1 MIAEEYQKR
10 IAEGGVLIYLRKS
23 RQDTE
28 DALANH
34 RMILEGLCKKHGW
47 SYVIKEE
54 IGSSDSIEHRKEFNE
69 ILNEDIPS
77 NNYSAIVVYDQDRL
91 SRNTVD
97 IERIKEKLT
106 FHDVLLVDKDENVTD
121 FDNDTD
127 VMVSD
132 WKSFMGTQ
140 EFKIIKRRLKEGK
153 KAGALKGNW
162 VNGKAPYGYVYSY
175 KSKKLEPDTEGNP
188 SPSEVI
194 KSIFH
199 DAYEGVST
207 SDIAF
212 KLNRKG
218 ILSPSGIH
226 WNNTTINRMLKQGI
240 YLGKTIYGKSSG
252 SGHKNKKTTPLKVK
266 EKSEWIVVNNAHEPL
281 VAQEIFDNVQDQLN
295 RRNKVIATRKSKV
308 SSLSGL
314 IRCSSCGAGLYI
326 QRKDSGSNIIKSCWR
341 KDPFGNKCGNKGMA
355 ETKVI
360 DAILT
365 EIKKYRDDVA
375 EILDKGQ
382 GENNHRTTLLKDIDS
397 LEKELKGISSKF
409 ERIADLLED
418 EVYTKEVYLI
428 RKDKL
433 IQKQKDVEN
442 DLIIKQNQ
450 LKKQDA
456 VEDKDKLAL
465 LDMLLTNFDK
475 IVEEKDIN
483 KLFKSI
489 ISHVDLKKESTNDK
503 GKVTVNFS

>member
-1 MIAEEYQKR
+1 
-10 IAEGGVLIYLRKS
+10 
-23 RQDTE
+23 
-28 DALANH
+28 
-34 RMILEGLCKKHGW
+34 
-47 SYVIKEE
+47 
-54 IGSSDSIEHRKEFNE
+54 
-69 ILNEDIPS
+69 
-77 NNYSAIVVYDQDRL
+77 
-91 SRNTVD
+91 
-97 IERIKEKLT
+97 
-106 FHDVLLVDKDENVTD
+106 
-121 FDNDTD
+121 
-127 VMVSD
+127 MVSD
-132 WKSFMGTQ
+132 VKSFIGNQ
-140 EFKIIKRRLKEGK
+140 EYKAIKRRLRAGK
-153 KAGALKGNW
+153 KAGALKGYW
-162 VNGKAPYGYVYSY
+162 VNGKAPYGYVYSH

-194 KSIFH
+194 GSIYN
-199 DAYEGVST
+199 DAYAGAST

-212 KLNRKG
+212 TLNRKG
-218 ILSPSGIH
+218 ILSPNGAY
-226 WNNTTINRMLKQGI
+226 WNNTTITRMLKQEI

-252 SGHKNKKTTPLKVK
+252 SGHKNKKTTPLKIK

-281 VAQEIFDNVQDQLN
+281 VAQEIFDNVQEQLN
-295 RRNKVIATRKSKV
+295 RRNNVIATRKSKV

-314 IRCSSCGAGLYI
+314 VKCGSCGAGLYI
-326 QRKDSGSNIIKSCWR
+326 QRKDNGRNIIKSCWR
-341 KDPFGNKCGNKGMA
+341 KDPFGKKCGNKGIS
-355 ETKVI
+355 ESKVI

-382 GENNHRTTLLKDIDS
+382 GDNNQRISILEDINS
-397 LEKELKGISSKF
+397 LEKELKVISSKF

-418 EVYTKEVYLI
+418 EVYTKEVYLE

-465 LDMLLTNFDK
+465 LDIVLTNFDK
-475 IVEEKDIN
+475 IIEEKDFN

-489 ISHVDLKKESTNDK
+489 ISHVDLKKESTNDE